1 MENMMHKCK
10 KSSKSIKGGIQGG
23 LTNFPLAADSKHPR
37 SLGVGRV
44 GCKIWPCKYLASHT
58 QQEPTQTAES
68 HDMLQLPT
76 FASTQIYASLRRFYE
91 GYI

>member
-1 MENMMHKCK
+1 ME
-10 KSSKSIKGGIQGG
+10 
-23 LTNFPLAADSKHPR
+23 
-37 SLGVGRV
+37 RV

-76 FASTQIYASLRRFYE
+76 FASPQTFSAFDVIYESNIRFINDSIKLDVKSIHTLKKGDYNKLSL
-91 GYI
+91 